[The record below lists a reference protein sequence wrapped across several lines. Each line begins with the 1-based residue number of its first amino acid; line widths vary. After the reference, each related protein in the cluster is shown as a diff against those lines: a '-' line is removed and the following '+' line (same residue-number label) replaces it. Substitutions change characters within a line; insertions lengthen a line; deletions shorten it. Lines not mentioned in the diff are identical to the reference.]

1 MIRRRKTKAQTVVAD
16 YRKTLVR
23 QARETIGSLTVLLGS
38 TDQCLDQHGSF
49 PISTIDIVD
58 LCRRLDVLH
67 AQHNVLSCVEIE
79 LKCRAKY
86 PTAFSRP
93 KKKKKKKS

>member
-1 MIRRRKTKAQTVVAD
+1 MTRRKTKAQTVVAD

-23 QARETIGSLTVLLGS
+23 QARETIVQLTALLKS
-38 TDQCLDQHGSF
+38 TDYCLLRYGSF
-49 PISTIDIVD
+49 PISQIDIVD

-67 AQHNVLSCVEIE
+67 AKHHVLSCIEID

-93 KKKKKKKS
+93 KKKKKS